1 MPSTFR
7 IPDWFKIPG
16 LIDTRR
22 GAYVMPG
29 GIDAHVHLCQDLQA
43 GAHGLSGECADNFE
57 TGSRS
62 AIAGGTTTMITFAT
76 QTRAEADR
84 SLIGVVERYNQRAEA
99 TGSYNDYA
107 FHVIVVRNDADVL
120 ENELPLLVKDWG
132 VTSCKLFL
140 TYETQRLSDRQ
151 LLDVMFAAKQN
162 SITTVGRHTYI
173 MIRGRPADLSTTDD
187 TCGERRCHR
196 MADRYLNIILISK
209 HSHQV
214 LIGLSER

>member
-1 MPSTFR
+1 
-7 IPDWFKIPG
+7 
-16 LIDTRR
+16 
-22 GAYVMPG
+22 MPG

-76 QTRAEADR
+76 QTRVEADR
-84 SLIGVVERYNQRAEA
+84 SLIGVVERYNKRAEA

-107 FHVIVVRNDADVL
+107 FHIIIVRNDADVL
-120 ENELPLLVKDWG
+120 ENELPVLVKDWG

-151 LLDVMFAAKQN
+151 LLDVMFAAKKN
-162 SITTVGRHTYI
+162 SITTVSGLVH
-173 MIRGRPADLSTTDD
+173 P
-187 TCGERRCHR
+187 
-196 MADRYLNIILISK
+196 NIK
-209 HSHQV
+209 RAF
-214 LIGLSER
+214 G

>member
-1 MPSTFR
+1 
-7 IPDWFKIPG
+7 
-16 LIDTRR
+16 
-22 GAYVMPG
+22 MPG

-84 SLIGVVERYNQRAEA
+84 SLIGVVERYNKRAEA

-107 FHVIVVRNDADVL
+107 FHIIIVRNDADVL
-120 ENELPLLVKDWG
+120 ETDLPVLVKDWG

-151 LLDVMFAAKQN
+151 LLGVMFAAKKN
-162 SITTVGRHTYI
+162 SITTVS
-173 MIRGRPADLSTTDD
+173 RPVY
-187 TCGERRCHR
+187 G
-196 MADRYLNIILISK
+196 NIK
-209 HSHQV
+209 RAF
-214 LIGLSER
+214 G

>member
-1 MPSTFR
+1 
-7 IPDWFKIPG
+7 
-16 LIDTRR
+16 
-22 GAYVMPG
+22 MPG

-84 SLIGVVERYNQRAEA
+84 SLIDVVQRYNKRAEA

-107 FHVIVVRNDADVL
+107 FHIIIVRNDADVL
-120 ENELPLLVKDWG
+120 ENELPVLVKDWG

-140 TYETQRLSDRQ
+140 TYETQRLSDKQ

-162 SITTVGRHTYI
+162 LITTVGGLVRGHDQESVWLMHLHQ
-173 MIRGRPADLSTTDD
+173 MIHAENGDAIEWLTGTSMM
-187 TCGERRCHR
+187 CWRRNS
-196 MADRYLNIILISK
+196 YNSY
-209 HSHQV
+209 
-214 LIGLSER
+214 

>member
-1 MPSTFR
+1 
-7 IPDWFKIPG
+7 
-16 LIDTRR
+16 
-22 GAYVMPG
+22 MPG

-84 SLIGVVERYNQRAEA
+84 SLIGVVERYSKRAEA

-120 ENELPLLVKDWG
+120 ENELPVLVKDWG

-140 TYETQRLSDRQ
+140 TYETQRLSDKQ
-151 LLDVMFAAKQN
+151 LLDVMFAAKKN
-162 SITTVGRHTYI
+162 SITTVGRLFWNGF
-173 MIRGRPADLSTTDD
+173 RGGLADALTADD
-187 TCGERRCHR
+187 TRGKRGC
-196 MADRYLNIILISK
+196 Y
-209 HSHQV
+209 
-214 LIGLSER
+214 